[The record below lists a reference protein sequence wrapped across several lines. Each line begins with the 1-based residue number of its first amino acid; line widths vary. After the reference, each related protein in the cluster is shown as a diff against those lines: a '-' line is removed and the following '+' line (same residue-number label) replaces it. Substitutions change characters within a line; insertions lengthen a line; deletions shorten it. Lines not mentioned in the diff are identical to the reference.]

1 MLVAIESQFYKLAAT
16 LNAFGHTAFGHIAF
30 GHNAFG
36 HHTFG
41 HYRML
46 VAIESQF

>member
-16 LNAFGHTAFGHIAF
+16 LNAFGHTAV

-36 HHTFG
+36 R
-41 HYRML
+41 YRML

>member
-16 LNAFGHTAFGHIAF
+16 LNAFGHIAF

-36 HHTFG
+36 HHAFG